1 MPGALSS
8 AMHVDILQPMTR
20 LAAILMLGVATSAG
34 AQELHSADF
43 LVGKWSCA
51 HTVGDFKGTYTTT
64 ISSALDG
71 QWLRQTYEFPDKRA
85 EFFLGY
91 DPRLQR
97 WVRWGMLSTGEYWAM
112 TAVHAD
118 TTWTWSY
125 ALPRRPGN
133 GTYTDKPDA
142 VWTKKS
148 DVEYVIDGP
157 TYPEK
162 GKMVTEHHDCKKA

>member
-1 MPGALSS
+1 
-8 AMHVDILQPMTR
+8 MTR
-20 LAAILMLGVATSAG
+20 LAAILMLGVATGAG

-51 HTVGDFKGTYTTT
+51 HSVGDFKGTYTTT

-71 QWLRQTYEFPDKRA
+71 QWLRQTYDFPDKRA

-91 DPRLQR
+91 DPRFQR

-112 TAVHAD
+112 TAVRAD

-125 ALPRRPGN
+125 ALPRRPGS
-133 GTYTDKPDA
+133 GTYTDKRDA
-142 VWTKKS
+142 VWTKKRRS
-148 DVEYVIDGP
+148 AARRCRASRCFDWSVRLRGANPNYAPP
-157 TYPEK
+157 TPL
-162 GKMVTEHHDCKKA
+162 AS